1 MTDNDVLQLRE
12 ALHEI
17 KVEMTDRLARI
28 ETKLE
33 QQQVQVQLLAD
44 AKQQPAQGT
53 DTGATRALGKVS
65 VGMLEIGKLAL
76 QIALAV
82 VASVLAVR
90 GGSTP

>member
-44 AKQQPAQGT
+44 AKQQPAQGA

-65 VGMLEIGKLAL
+65 VGMLELGKLAL

-90 GGSTP
+90 GGGTP